1 MTFRFLPLVAPA
13 LLVGQLFAQ
22 SAPADRPA
30 PGTPAPP
37 SQAVEPLPSST
48 VPEDAVVLSVGSV
61 QMTRKQYEDLLKAM
75 PENVRNQAMGPA
87 KRQVATQIAEIEALA
102 QEARKRKIDDRPE
115 VQQITQLQVNQ
126 MLAGF
131 LVQELRDTA
140 KVDAAQVQAY
150 YDAHKSDYQED
161 RIRHI
166 LIRYKGSRVPL
177 RPGAKDLTPEEALAK
192 AQDIKK
198 KLDAGADFAAE
209 AKAESDDTQTGPK
222 GGELGFAAKNQYV
235 PDFANAAF
243 ALPVGKISDP
253 VKTPF
258 GYHIIE
264 VEEVKFKP
272 LSEVQSSIES
282 QLKNEE
288 ARKETDEL
296 REAVAT
302 KLNDDFFGKAPSA
315 PSLLSPVK

>member
-1 MTFRFLPLVAPA
+1 MTSRFLSLVAPA

-30 PGTPAPP
+30 PGTSAPP
-37 SQAVEPLPSST
+37 TQAVQPLPASNVAES
-48 VPEDAVVLSVGSV
+48 AVVLSVGSI

-102 QEARKRKIDDRPE
+102 QEARKRKINDRPE
-115 VQQITQLQVNQ
+115 VQEITQLQVNQ

-150 YDAHKSDYQED
+150 YDAHKSEYQED

-166 LIRYKGSRVPL
+166 LVRYKGSRVPL
-177 RPGAKDLTPEEALAK
+177 RAGAKDLTPEEALAK

-222 GGELGFAAKNQYV
+222 GGELGFAAKSQYV

-272 LSEVQSSIES
+272 LTEVQGSIES
-282 QLKNEE
+282 QLKNDE
-288 ARKETDEL
+288 ARKETDQL
-296 REAVAT
+296 REAVST
-302 KLNDDFFGKAPSA
+302 TLNDDFFGKAPST